1 MLFSEVMAD
10 VDAGKY
16 VIPAGW
22 TQGRA
27 CFGGLVGAIM
37 FRRLHALVPDRP
49 PRSLFVSFIG
59 PVAAGPIDVQAEVL
73 RTGGSVT
80 QAECRIVQND
90 QVLATMLISFG
101 LPRESRIAVAGPA
114 MPAMKSFADAFELP
128 FVEGVSPE
136 FSRFFKVRWGTEA
149 LPFSKSKEG
158 ALGGWVGFDEDVT
171 VDHAALL
178 ALIDAWPPAVLPMYR
193 GPAPSS
199 SLTWTV
205 EFVQNEWPQEKWWQ
219 FYADTQ
225 QAADG
230 YCVTQGQLR
239 SKEGALI
246 ALTRQTVTIF
256 T

>member
-1 MLFSEVMAD
+1 MLFSDVMAQ
-10 VDAGKY
+10 VDAGHY
-16 VIPAGW
+16 EVPAGW

-27 CFGGLVGAIM
+27 CFGGLVAAIM
-37 FRRLHALVPDRP
+37 YRRLQTLVPDRP
-49 PRSLFVSFIG
+49 PRSLFVSFVG
-59 PVAAGPIDVQAEVL
+59 PVASGPIDIEESVL

-80 QAECRIVQND
+80 QAECRILQEG
-90 QVLATMLISFG
+90 QVLAVMLASFG
-101 LPRESRIAVAGPA
+101 LPRESQITVTGPA
-114 MPAMKSFADAFELP
+114 MPMLKSLDESFQLP

-136 FSRFFKVRWGTEA
+136 FTRFFQVRWGTES
-149 LPFSKSKEG
+149 LPFSRSKEG
-158 ALGGWVGFDEDVT
+158 ELGGWVRFAEELE
-171 VDHAALL
+171 VDHCAML
-178 ALIDAWPPAVLPMYR
+178 ALIDAWPPAVLPMYK

-205 EFVQNEWPQEKWWQ
+205 EFLQDEWPQDDWWQ
-219 FYADTQ
+219 FHAQTE

-239 SKEGALI
+239 SQEGELV